1 MFVDRT
7 DAGMQLAE
15 ALQGFRDSNA
25 VLLAIPRGGVPVA
38 AAMARQLGL
47 PMEVLLTKK
56 IGHPMEP
63 ELAIGAVSQEGIL
76 LDTRFQVPR
85 AYIDD
90 QVERIRKVLRDREAI
105 YRSGRPALSVKGRSA
120 IIVDDGIATGYTV
133 RAAIELL
140 RQAGAQQVVVAA
152 PVAAW
157 QTMDALRAQ
166 ADEVICLEVPD
177 ELVAIGA
184 HYKDFAQVSDAEVI
198 ELLKSTNDR
207 AGSRVERP

>member
-1 MFVDRT
+1 MFADRI
-7 DAGMQLAE
+7 DAGIQLSD
-15 ALQGFRDSNA
+15 ALEKYKGIHA
-25 VLLAIPRGGVPVA
+25 ALLAIPRGGVPVA
-38 AAMARQLGL
+38 AVMARQLGFPL
-47 PMEVLLTKK
+47 DVLLTKK

-76 LDTRFQVPR
+76 LDPRFQVPR
-85 AYIDD
+85 DYIDD

-105 YRSGRPALSVKGRSA
+105 YRSGRPAQSVKGRTA

-140 RQAGAQQVVVAA
+140 RQAGAQQVVVAV

-157 QTMDALRAQ
+157 QTMDALRAL

-184 HYKDFAQVSDAEVI
+184 HYEDFEQVSDEEVI
-198 ELLKSTNDR
+198 TLLDEAAQHGTSSVQCR
-207 AGSRVERP
+207 